1 MQTKTKQN
9 KKTNLKVFKQF
20 KLFKVQSP
28 VDFEGNLNA
37 NKTKQNKTKS
47 KSI

>member
-1 MQTKTKQN
+1 METKQN
-9 KKTNLKVFKQF
+9 KNLKVFKQF

-37 NKTKQNKTKS
+37 KKKQIKK
-47 KSI
+47 KQI

>member
-1 MQTKTKQN
+1 MQTKQSKTKQ
-9 KKTNLKVFKQF
+9 NLKVFKQF

-37 NKTKQNKTKS
+37 NKTKQKS